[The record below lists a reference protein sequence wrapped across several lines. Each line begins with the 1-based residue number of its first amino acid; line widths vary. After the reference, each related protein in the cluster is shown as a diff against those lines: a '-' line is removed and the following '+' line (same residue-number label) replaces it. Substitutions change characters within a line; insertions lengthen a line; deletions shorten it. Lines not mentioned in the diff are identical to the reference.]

1 MTTSLCSHHFRPRM
15 LRTVS
20 KRVAPWGRLSRNGN
34 VPAPRPPGTPPRY
47 CGRSHRSPA
56 PENPSPS
63 DPSGGRGVAG
73 AVAWPAVLEPRIR
86 TVSIV
91 GSRSE
96 SVYPTLVGYTPRR
109 SPIWPT
115 CPRDL
120 LGSSVRFRCFLY
132 WPIALREE
140 HSATGG
146 LNAPTAARE
155 PSEGTSNAASA
166 RARAQSVGGE
176 RPAPSPD
183 RAHGTGPASGDPRRP
198 AGLLAALAP
207 LGHAAVGD
215 SVA

>member
-1 MTTSLCSHHFRPRM
+1 MTRLVFYTAAMTTSLCSHHFRPRM

-20 KRVAPWGRLSRNGN
+20 RRVALWAAFSRNGN

-47 CGRSHRSPA
+47 CSRSHRSPA

-86 TVSIV
+86 IVSIV
-91 GSRSE
+91 GCRSE

-120 LGSSVRFRCFLY
+120 VGFKCSISLLPLLADRPQGEAVSDRWAER
-132 WPIALREE
+132 ADR
-140 HSATGG
+140 
-146 LNAPTAARE
+146 
-155 PSEGTSNAASA
+155 
-166 RARAQSVGGE
+166 RARAVRGDIE
-176 RPAPSPD
+176 R
-183 RAHGTGPASGDPRRP
+183 R
-198 AGLLAALAP
+198 
-207 LGHAAVGD
+207 
-215 SVA
+215 